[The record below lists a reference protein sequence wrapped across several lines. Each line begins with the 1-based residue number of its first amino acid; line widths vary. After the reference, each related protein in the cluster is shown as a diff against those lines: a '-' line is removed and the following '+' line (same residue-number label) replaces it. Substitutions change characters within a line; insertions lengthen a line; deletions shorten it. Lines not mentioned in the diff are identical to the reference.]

1 MNREEIMKQIYNNP
15 GLQNGRPEQ
24 RNGAGQPMPTQN
36 TRENDPEF
44 SALVDEIA
52 ALIRDDKLPEG
63 FDLQTAA
70 KDPAL
75 MDLMH
80 EYGAAAGIR
89 IYAAET
95 RAEEAENR
103 AMERVS
109 ERVRQRGAVPQSIR
123 GGSANATATNYG
135 AMSSEAFRTLM
146 QQMKKTARD
155 GGKTRL

>member
-1 MNREEIMKQIYNNP
+1 MKPINSYRNP
-15 GLQNGRPEQ
+15 QNSRQEPRLDNEAPFG
-24 RNGAGQPMPTQN
+24 GQSAQG
-36 TRENDPEF
+36 NDPEF
-44 SALVDEIA
+44 EALVDEIA
-52 ALIRDDKLPEG
+52 SLIRDGKLPEG
-63 FDLQTAA
+63 FDLQSAA

-75 MDLMH
+75 IELMR

-109 ERVRQRGAVPQSIR
+109 ERVRQRGTVPQSLR
-123 GGSANATATNYG
+123 GGSANAAATNYG
-135 AMSSEAFRTLM
+135 AMSSESFRTLL

>member
-1 MNREEIMKQIYNNP
+1 MKQLNSYA
-15 GLQNGRPEQ
+15 GLQNGRAEQ
-24 RNGAGQPMPTQN
+24 RYGAQQPTAGQ
-36 TRENDPEF
+36 TRQENDPEF
-44 SALVDEIA
+44 EALVDEIA

-75 MDLMH
+75 INLMR

-109 ERVRQRGAVPQSIR
+109 ERVRQRGTVPQSLS
-123 GGSANATATNYG
+123 GGSANAAATNYG
-135 AMSSEAFRTLM
+135 AMSSEAFRALM

>member
-1 MNREEIMKQIYNNP
+1 MKTINSYGNP
-15 GLQNGRPEQ
+15 QNSRQEPHLGNEAPF
-24 RNGAGQPMPTQN
+24 GGQSAQG
-36 TRENDPEF
+36 NDPEF
-44 SALVDEIA
+44 EALVDEIA
-52 ALIRDDKLPEG
+52 ALIRDGKLPEG
-63 FDLQTAA
+63 FDIKTAA

-75 MDLMH
+75 IELMR

-89 IYAAET
+89 IYVTET

-109 ERVRQRGAVPQSIR
+109 ERVRQRGTVPQSLR
-123 GGSANATATNYG
+123 GGSANVAATNYG
-135 AMSSEAFRTLM
+135 AMSSEAFRALM

>member
-1 MNREEIMKQIYNNP
+1 MKPINRYANP
-15 GLQNGRPEQ
+15 QNSRQEPRFGTETPS
-24 RNGAGQPMPTQN
+24 GGQSAL
-36 TRENDPEF
+36 ENDPEF
-44 SALVDEIA
+44 EALVDEIA
-52 ALIRDDKLPEG
+52 ALIRDGKLPEG

-75 MDLMH
+75 IELMR

-89 IYAAET
+89 IYAAEA

-109 ERVRQRGAVPQSIR
+109 ERVRQRGAVPQSLR
-123 GGSANATATNYG
+123 GGSANAAATNYG
-135 AMSSEAFRTLM
+135 AMSSEAFRALM